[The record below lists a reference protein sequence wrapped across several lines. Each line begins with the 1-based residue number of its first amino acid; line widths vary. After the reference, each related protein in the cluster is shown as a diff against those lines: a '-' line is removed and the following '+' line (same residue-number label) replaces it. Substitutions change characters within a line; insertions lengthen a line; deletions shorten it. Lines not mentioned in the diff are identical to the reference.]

1 MKHIQCEVMMCRW
14 ESKYYS
20 LQDAYKSIWTD
31 YMGVQMLALDAI
43 FPQAPKP
50 DGSLRRIQ
58 SPATHRQLHM
68 AHPMMLKHRL
78 FNFLDLNSDGVVG
91 FDDVC
96 QWSVLHIRHGTLD
109 VDALWYKMTKE
120 ERPDRELTE
129 QEERRLVTWHA
140 GEVMD
145 MLDQAFAPHTTHLS
159 WKVFKPHL
167 PHHQTLYSKQA
178 PCAMCCAN
186 CALL

>member
-1 MKHIQCEVMMCRW
+1 
-14 ESKYYS
+14 
-20 LQDAYKSIWTD
+20 
-31 YMGVQMLALDAI
+31 
-43 FPQAPKP
+43 
-50 DGSLRRIQ
+50 
-58 SPATHRQLHM
+58 
-68 AHPMMLKHRL
+68 MMLKHRL

-109 VDALWYKMTKE
+109 VDALWFKMTEE

-145 MLDQAFAPHTTHLS
+145 MLDQAFAPHTTHLR
-159 WKVFKPHL
+159 WKVIKRQFSPCVMLCNHK
-167 PHHQTLYSKQA
+167 QTPSPNVL
-178 PCAMCCAN
+178 
-186 CALL
+186 